1 MIGIYKIINNIT
13 GEYYI
18 GSSKDTERRF
28 REHLYN
34 LRNNGKFDCGWI
46 PTDKSETNYSFI
58 VLEECSIDNM
68 ISLESMYL
76 KDSDPKLCKNIKN
89 GEESRSNRCV
99 NPMSG
104 KCWCNDGTNSKVFNT
119 YNIPE
124 GLVPGRITGIVGL
137 VHNNCNLHTQK
148 LPAKS
153 EYIDTRDLDIK
164 ILSKNE
170 FVPLHGIICNSKK
183 ISNHLLEIVY
193 FYKNMVRR
201 SITVTTDH
209 PLYTQRGRIAA
220 ENLNTFDSLFDS
232 VDGDQYK
239 ILEINPIQTKSD
251 TYDVETDNDL
261 FDLSGILSHNCRT
274 RVIGNFYDP
283 ENETTYGR
291 GNLSFTSINL
301 PRLAI
306 EAKGNT
312 EKFFKDLFAT
322 MDLVKEQLLDR
333 LEIQSRLHVY
343 NMPFLMGQG
352 VWCGSDKLSYT
363 DEIREVI
370 KQGSLSIGFIGL
382 AEALHAL
389 YGKHHGESEEIHNIG
404 KQIIRD
410 MRSRCDEYAIEHK
423 LNFSLLATPAEG
435 LSGRF
440 LNIDKK
446 KYGIIPGVTDKDY
459 YTNSFHIPV
468 GFDISIAKKIELEAP
483 FHAMTNAGHITYVEL
498 DGDVASNE
506 SVFEKIILK
515 MDKEG
520 VGYGSINHPID
531 RDPVCGYTGIIHEE
545 CPNCGRKE
553 KEDGIPHERIR
564 RITGYLVGTL
574 DRFNSAKLSEV
585 LDRKKHKG
593 FKSEDLIQ

>member
-1 MIGIYKIINNIT
+1 MIIKNFLLATEKGLGNGETPIFPISIFKLKAGVNKLKTDPGYHLFKLACRVSAKRLFPNFSFLDAPHNAQYYKPGRPETEVAYMGCVVAKETITVNIEDITYSNTPISKMYKIIREYIT
-13 GEYYI
+13 YKTGQ
-18 GSSKDTERRF
+18 
-28 REHLYN
+28 
-34 LRNNGKFDCGWI
+34 
-46 PTDKSETNYSFI
+46 KST
-58 VLEECSIDNM
+58 ECSHGYINT
-68 ISLESMYL
+68 
-76 KDSDPKLCKNIKN
+76 SD
-89 GEESRSNRCV
+89 
-99 NPMSG
+99 
-104 KCWCNDGTNSKVFNT
+104 F
-119 YNIPE
+119 
-124 GLVPGRITGIVGL
+124 
-137 VHNNCNLHTQK
+137 
-148 LPAKS
+148 
-153 EYIDTRDLDIK
+153 DIK
-164 ILSKNE
+164 ILSKNT
-170 FVPLHGIICNSKK
+170 FVKLHGILRNKDTV
-183 ISNHLLEIVY
+183 SNPLIEV
-193 FYKNMVRR
+193 FYTDNKTKDPK
-201 SITVTTDH
+201 SIIVTTDH
-209 PLYTQRGRIAA
+209 PLVSQKGRTPA
-220 ENLNTFDSLFDS
+220 ENLEI
-232 VDGDQYK
+232 GDTLYNSINNDEYEITNIIHLDYK
-239 ILEINPIQTKSD
+239 ED
-251 TYDVETDNDL
+251 TYDVETENDL

-274 RVIGNFYDP
+274 RVIGNFYDT

-312 EKFFKDLFAT
+312 EKFFKDLFTT

-404 KQIIRD
+404 KKIIQC
-410 MRSRCDEYAIEHK
+410 MRYRCDEYAKEHK

-506 SVFEKIILK
+506 EVFEKIILK

-520 VGYGSINHPID
+520 IGYGSINHPID

-593 FKSEDLIQ
+593 FKSEDIIQ

>member
-1 MIGIYKIINNIT
+1 MIIKNFLLATEKGLGNGETPIFPISIFKLKAGVNKLKTDPGYHLFKLACRVSAKRLFPNFSFLDAPHNAQYYKPGRPETEVAYMGCVVAKETITVNIEDITYSNTPISKMYKIIREYIT
-13 GEYYI
+13 FKTGQ
-18 GSSKDTERRF
+18 
-28 REHLYN
+28 
-34 LRNNGKFDCGWI
+34 
-46 PTDKSETNYSFI
+46 KST
-58 VLEECSIDNM
+58 ECSHGYINT
-68 ISLESMYL
+68 
-76 KDSDPKLCKNIKN
+76 SD
-89 GEESRSNRCV
+89 
-99 NPMSG
+99 
-104 KCWCNDGTNSKVFNT
+104 F
-119 YNIPE
+119 
-124 GLVPGRITGIVGL
+124 
-137 VHNNCNLHTQK
+137 
-148 LPAKS
+148 
-153 EYIDTRDLDIK
+153 DIK
-164 ILSKNE
+164 ILSKNT
-170 FVPLHGIICNSKK
+170 FVKLHGILRNKDTV
-183 ISNHLLEIVY
+183 SNPLIEV
-193 FYKNMVRR
+193 FYTDNKTKDPK
-201 SITVTTDH
+201 SIIVTTDH
-209 PLYTQRGRIAA
+209 PLVSQKGRTPA
-220 ENLNTFDSLFDS
+220 ENLEI
-232 VDGDQYK
+232 GDTLYNSINNDEYEITNIIHLDYK
-239 ILEINPIQTKSD
+239 ED
-251 TYDVETDNDL
+251 TYDVETENDL

-274 RVIGNFYDP
+274 RVIGNFYDT

-404 KQIIRD
+404 KKIIQY
-410 MRSRCDEYAIEHK
+410 MRYRCDEYAKEHK

-498 DGDVASNE
+498 DGDIASNE
-506 SVFEKIILK
+506 EVFEKIILK

-593 FKSEDLIQ
+593 FKSEDIIQ

>member
-1 MIGIYKIINNIT
+1 MIIKNFLLATEKGLGNGETPIFPISIFKLKAGVNKLKTDPGYHLFKLACRVSAKRLFPNFSFLDAPHNAQYYKPGRPETEVAYMGCVVAKETITVSIEDITYSNTPISKMYKIIREYIT
-13 GEYYI
+13 FKTGQ
-18 GSSKDTERRF
+18 
-28 REHLYN
+28 
-34 LRNNGKFDCGWI
+34 
-46 PTDKSETNYSFI
+46 KST
-58 VLEECSIDNM
+58 ECSHGYINT
-68 ISLESMYL
+68 
-76 KDSDPKLCKNIKN
+76 SD
-89 GEESRSNRCV
+89 
-99 NPMSG
+99 
-104 KCWCNDGTNSKVFNT
+104 F
-119 YNIPE
+119 
-124 GLVPGRITGIVGL
+124 
-137 VHNNCNLHTQK
+137 
-148 LPAKS
+148 
-153 EYIDTRDLDIK
+153 DIK
-164 ILSKNE
+164 ILSKNT
-170 FVPLHGIICNSKK
+170 FVKLHGILRNKDTV
-183 ISNHLLEIVY
+183 SNPLIEV
-193 FYKNMVRR
+193 FYTDNKTKDPK
-201 SITVTTDH
+201 SIIVTTDH
-209 PLYTQRGRIAA
+209 PLVSQKGRTPA
-220 ENLNTFDSLFDS
+220 ENLEI
-232 VDGDQYK
+232 GDTLYNSINNDEYEITNIIHLDYK
-239 ILEINPIQTKSD
+239 ED
-251 TYDVETDNDL
+251 TYDVETENDL

-274 RVIGNFYDP
+274 RVIGNFYDT

>member
-1 MIGIYKIINNIT
+1 MIIKNFLLATEKGLGNGETPIFPISIFKLKAGVNKLKTDPGYHLFKLACRVSAKRLFPNFSFLDAPHNAQYYKEGRPETEVAYMGCVVAKETITVNIEDITYSNTPISKMYKIIREYIT
-13 GEYYI
+13 FKTGQ
-18 GSSKDTERRF
+18 
-28 REHLYN
+28 
-34 LRNNGKFDCGWI
+34 
-46 PTDKSETNYSFI
+46 KST
-58 VLEECSIDNM
+58 ECSHGYINT
-68 ISLESMYL
+68 
-76 KDSDPKLCKNIKN
+76 SD
-89 GEESRSNRCV
+89 
-99 NPMSG
+99 
-104 KCWCNDGTNSKVFNT
+104 F
-119 YNIPE
+119 
-124 GLVPGRITGIVGL
+124 
-137 VHNNCNLHTQK
+137 
-148 LPAKS
+148 
-153 EYIDTRDLDIK
+153 DIK
-164 ILSKNE
+164 ILSKNT
-170 FVPLHGIICNSKK
+170 FVKLHGILRNKDTV
-183 ISNHLLEIVY
+183 SNPLIEV
-193 FYKNMVRR
+193 FYTDNKTKDPK
-201 SITVTTDH
+201 SIIVTTDH
-209 PLYTQRGRIAA
+209 PLVSQKGRTPA
-220 ENLNTFDSLFDS
+220 ENLEIDDTLYNSINNDEYEITNIIHLD
-232 VDGDQYK
+232 YK
-239 ILEINPIQTKSD
+239 ED
-251 TYDVETDNDL
+251 TYDVETENDL

-312 EKFFKDLFAT
+312 EKFFKDLFTT

-404 KQIIRD
+404 KKIIRD

-498 DGDVASNE
+498 DGDIASNE
-506 SVFEKIILK
+506 EVFEKIILK

-593 FKSEDLIQ
+593 FKSEDIIQ

>member
-1 MIGIYKIINNIT
+1 
-13 GEYYI
+13 
-18 GSSKDTERRF
+18 
-28 REHLYN
+28 
-34 LRNNGKFDCGWI
+34 
-46 PTDKSETNYSFI
+46 
-58 VLEECSIDNM
+58 
-68 ISLESMYL
+68 
-76 KDSDPKLCKNIKN
+76 
-89 GEESRSNRCV
+89 
-99 NPMSG
+99 
-104 KCWCNDGTNSKVFNT
+104 
-119 YNIPE
+119 
-124 GLVPGRITGIVGL
+124 
-137 VHNNCNLHTQK
+137 
-148 LPAKS
+148 
-153 EYIDTRDLDIK
+153 
-164 ILSKNE
+164 
-170 FVPLHGIICNSKK
+170 
-183 ISNHLLEIVY
+183 
-193 FYKNMVRR
+193 
-201 SITVTTDH
+201 
-209 PLYTQRGRIAA
+209 
-220 ENLNTFDSLFDS
+220 
-232 VDGDQYK
+232 
-239 ILEINPIQTKSD
+239 
-251 TYDVETDNDL
+251 
-261 FDLSGILSHNCRT
+261 
-274 RVIGNFYDP
+274 
-283 ENETTYGR
+283 
-291 GNLSFTSINL
+291 
-301 PRLAI
+301 
-306 EAKGNT
+306 
-312 EKFFKDLFAT
+312 
-322 MDLVKEQLLDR
+322 
-333 LEIQSRLHVY
+333 
-343 NMPFLMGQG
+343 MPFLMGQG

-404 KQIIRD
+404 KKIIQF
-410 MRSRCDEYAIEHK
+410 MRYRCDEYAKEHK

-498 DGDVASNE
+498 DGDLVSNPD
-506 SVFEKIILK
+506 VFEKIILK

-593 FKSEDLIQ
+593 FKSEDIIQ

>member
-1 MIGIYKIINNIT
+1 MIIKNFLLATEKGLGNGETPIFPISIFKLKAGVNKLKTDPGYHLFKLACRVSAKRLFPNFSFLDAPHNAQYYKPGRPETEVAYMGCVVAKETITVNIEDITYSNTPISKMYKIIREYIT
-13 GEYYI
+13 FKTGQ
-18 GSSKDTERRF
+18 
-28 REHLYN
+28 
-34 LRNNGKFDCGWI
+34 
-46 PTDKSETNYSFI
+46 KST
-58 VLEECSIDNM
+58 ECSHGYINT
-68 ISLESMYL
+68 
-76 KDSDPKLCKNIKN
+76 SD
-89 GEESRSNRCV
+89 
-99 NPMSG
+99 
-104 KCWCNDGTNSKVFNT
+104 F
-119 YNIPE
+119 
-124 GLVPGRITGIVGL
+124 
-137 VHNNCNLHTQK
+137 
-148 LPAKS
+148 
-153 EYIDTRDLDIK
+153 DIK
-164 ILSKNE
+164 ILSKNT
-170 FVPLHGIICNSKK
+170 FVKLHGILRNKDTV
-183 ISNHLLEIVY
+183 SNPLIEV
-193 FYKNMVRR
+193 FYTDNKTKDPK
-201 SITVTTDH
+201 SIIVTTDH
-209 PLYTQRGRIAA
+209 PLVSQKGRTPA
-220 ENLNTFDSLFDS
+220 ENLEI
-232 VDGDQYK
+232 GDTLYNSINNDEYEITNIIHLDYK
-239 ILEINPIQTKSD
+239 ED

-274 RVIGNFYDP
+274 RVIGNFYDT

-593 FKSEDLIQ
+593 FKSEDIIQ

>member
-1 MIGIYKIINNIT
+1 MIIKNFLLATEKGLGNGETPIFPISIFKLKAGVNKLKTDPGYHLFKLACRVSAKRLFPNFSFLDAPHNAQYYKPGRPETEVAYMGCVVAKETITVNIEDITYSNTPISKMYKIIREYIT
-13 GEYYI
+13 FKTGQ
-18 GSSKDTERRF
+18 
-28 REHLYN
+28 
-34 LRNNGKFDCGWI
+34 
-46 PTDKSETNYSFI
+46 KST
-58 VLEECSIDNM
+58 ECSHGYINT
-68 ISLESMYL
+68 
-76 KDSDPKLCKNIKN
+76 SD
-89 GEESRSNRCV
+89 
-99 NPMSG
+99 
-104 KCWCNDGTNSKVFNT
+104 F
-119 YNIPE
+119 
-124 GLVPGRITGIVGL
+124 
-137 VHNNCNLHTQK
+137 
-148 LPAKS
+148 
-153 EYIDTRDLDIK
+153 DIK
-164 ILSKNE
+164 ILSKNT
-170 FVPLHGIICNSKK
+170 FVKLHGILRNKDTV
-183 ISNHLLEIVY
+183 SNPLIEV
-193 FYKNMVRR
+193 FYTDNKTKDPK
-201 SITVTTDH
+201 SIIVTTDH
-209 PLYTQRGRIAA
+209 PLVSQKGRTPA
-220 ENLNTFDSLFDS
+220 ENLEI
-232 VDGDQYK
+232 GDTLYNSINNDEYEITNIIHLDYK
-239 ILEINPIQTKSD
+239 ED
-251 TYDVETDNDL
+251 TYDVETDTDL

-274 RVIGNFYDP
+274 RVIGNFYDT

-312 EKFFKDLFAT
+312 EKFFKDLFTT

-593 FKSEDLIQ
+593 FKSEDIIQ

>member
-1 MIGIYKIINNIT
+1 MIIKNFLLATEKGLGNGETPIFPISIFKLKAGVNKLKTDPGYHLFKLACRVSAKRLFPNFSFLDAPHNAQYYKPGRPETEVAYMGCVVAKETITVNIEDITYSNTPISKMYKIIREYIT
-13 GEYYI
+13 YKTGQ
-18 GSSKDTERRF
+18 
-28 REHLYN
+28 
-34 LRNNGKFDCGWI
+34 
-46 PTDKSETNYSFI
+46 KST
-58 VLEECSIDNM
+58 ECSHGYINT
-68 ISLESMYL
+68 
-76 KDSDPKLCKNIKN
+76 SD
-89 GEESRSNRCV
+89 
-99 NPMSG
+99 
-104 KCWCNDGTNSKVFNT
+104 F
-119 YNIPE
+119 
-124 GLVPGRITGIVGL
+124 
-137 VHNNCNLHTQK
+137 
-148 LPAKS
+148 
-153 EYIDTRDLDIK
+153 DIK
-164 ILSKNE
+164 ILSKNT
-170 FVPLHGIICNSKK
+170 FVKLHGILRNKDTV
-183 ISNHLLEIVY
+183 SNPLIEV
-193 FYKNMVRR
+193 FYTDNKTKDPK
-201 SITVTTDH
+201 SIIVTTDH
-209 PLYTQRGRIAA
+209 PLVSQKGRTPA
-220 ENLNTFDSLFDS
+220 ENLEI
-232 VDGDQYK
+232 GDTLYNSINNDEYEITNIIHLDYK
-239 ILEINPIQTKSD
+239 ED

-274 RVIGNFYDP
+274 RVIGNFYDT

-312 EKFFKDLFAT
+312 EKFFKDLFTT

-506 SVFEKIILK
+506 EVFEKIILK

-593 FKSEDLIQ
+593 FKSEDIIQ

>member
-1 MIGIYKIINNIT
+1 MIIKNFLLATEKGLGNGETPIFPISIFKLKAGVNKLKTDPGYHLFKLACRVSAKRLFPNFSFLDAPHNAQYYKPGRPETEVAYMGCVVAKETITVNIEDITYSDASISKMYKIIREYIT
-13 GEYYI
+13 FKTGQ
-18 GSSKDTERRF
+18 
-28 REHLYN
+28 
-34 LRNNGKFDCGWI
+34 
-46 PTDKSETNYSFI
+46 KST
-58 VLEECSIDNM
+58 ECSHGYINT
-68 ISLESMYL
+68 
-76 KDSDPKLCKNIKN
+76 SD
-89 GEESRSNRCV
+89 
-99 NPMSG
+99 
-104 KCWCNDGTNSKVFNT
+104 F
-119 YNIPE
+119 
-124 GLVPGRITGIVGL
+124 
-137 VHNNCNLHTQK
+137 
-148 LPAKS
+148 
-153 EYIDTRDLDIK
+153 DIK
-164 ILSKNE
+164 ILSKNT
-170 FVPLHGIICNSKK
+170 FVKLHGILRNKDTV
-183 ISNHLLEIVY
+183 SNPLIEV
-193 FYKNMVRR
+193 FYTDNKTKDPK
-201 SITVTTDH
+201 SIIVTTDH
-209 PLYTQRGRIAA
+209 PLVSQKGRTPA
-220 ENLNTFDSLFDS
+220 ENLEI
-232 VDGDQYK
+232 GDTLYNSINNDEYEITNIIHLDYK
-239 ILEINPIQTKSD
+239 ED
-251 TYDVETDNDL
+251 TYDVETENDL

-274 RVIGNFYDP
+274 RVIGNFYDT

-312 EKFFKDLFAT
+312 EKFFKDLFTT

-382 AEALHAL
+382 AEALYAL

-404 KQIIRD
+404 KKIIQF
-410 MRSRCDEYAIEHK
+410 MRYRCDEYAKEHK

-506 SVFEKIILK
+506 DVFEKIILK

-593 FKSEDLIQ
+593 FKSEDIIQ

>member
-1 MIGIYKIINNIT
+1 MIIKNFLLATEKGLGNGETPIFPISIFKLKAGVNKLKTDPGYHLFKLACRVSAKRLFPNFSFLDAPHNAQYYKPGRPETEVAYMGCVVAKETITVNIEDITYSNAPISKMYKII
-13 GEYYI
+13 
-18 GSSKDTERRF
+18 R
-28 REHLYN
+28 
-34 LRNNGKFDCGWI
+34 
-46 PTDKSETNYSFI
+46 
-58 VLEECSIDNM
+58 
-68 ISLESMYL
+68 
-76 KDSDPKLCKNIKN
+76 
-89 GEESRSNRCV
+89 
-99 NPMSG
+99 
-104 KCWCNDGTNSKVFNT
+104 
-119 YNIPE
+119 
-124 GLVPGRITGIVGL
+124 
-137 VHNNCNLHTQK
+137 
-148 LPAKS
+148 
-153 EYIDTRDLDIK
+153 EYITSKGQKSTECGHGYINTSDFDIK
-164 ILSKNE
+164 ILSKNT
-170 FVPLHGIICNSKK
+170 FVKLHGILRNKDTV
-183 ISNHLLEIVY
+183 SNPLIEV
-193 FYKNMVRR
+193 FYMDNKTKDTK
-201 SITVTTDH
+201 SIIITTDH
-209 PLYTQRGRIAA
+209 PLVSQKGRTPA
-220 ENLNTFDSLFDS
+220 ENLEI
-232 VDGDQYK
+232 GDILYNSINNDEYK
-239 ILEINPIQTKSD
+239 ITNIIHLDYKED

-498 DGDVASNE
+498 DGDLVSNPD
-506 SVFEKIILK
+506 VFEKIILK

-520 VGYGSINHPID
+520 IGYGSINHPID
-531 RDPVCGYTGIIHEE
+531 RDPVCG
-545 CPNCGRKE
+545 
-553 KEDGIPHERIR
+553 
-564 RITGYLVGTL
+564 
-574 DRFNSAKLSEV
+574 
-585 LDRKKHKG
+585 
-593 FKSEDLIQ
+593 

>member
-1 MIGIYKIINNIT
+1 MIIKNFLLATEKGLGNGETPIFPISIFKLKAGVNKLKTDPGYHLFKLACRVSAKRLFPNFSFLDAPHNAQYYKPGRPETEVAYMGCVVAKETITVNIEDITYSNTPISKMYKIIREYIT
-13 GEYYI
+13 FKTGQ
-18 GSSKDTERRF
+18 
-28 REHLYN
+28 
-34 LRNNGKFDCGWI
+34 
-46 PTDKSETNYSFI
+46 KST
-58 VLEECSIDNM
+58 ECSHGYINT
-68 ISLESMYL
+68 
-76 KDSDPKLCKNIKN
+76 SD
-89 GEESRSNRCV
+89 
-99 NPMSG
+99 
-104 KCWCNDGTNSKVFNT
+104 F
-119 YNIPE
+119 
-124 GLVPGRITGIVGL
+124 
-137 VHNNCNLHTQK
+137 
-148 LPAKS
+148 
-153 EYIDTRDLDIK
+153 DIK
-164 ILSKNE
+164 ILSKNT
-170 FVPLHGIICNSKK
+170 FVKLRGILRNKDTVSNPLIEVFYTDNKTKDPKSII
-183 ISNHLLEIVY
+183 
-193 FYKNMVRR
+193 
-201 SITVTTDH
+201 VTTDH
-209 PLYTQRGRIAA
+209 PLVSQKGRTPA
-220 ENLNTFDSLFDS
+220 ENLEI
-232 VDGDQYK
+232 GDTLYNSINNDEYEITNIIHLDYK
-239 ILEINPIQTKSD
+239 ED
-251 TYDVETDNDL
+251 TYDVETENDL

-274 RVIGNFYDP
+274 RVIGNFYDT

-312 EKFFKDLFAT
+312 EKFFKDLFTT

-404 KQIIRD
+404 KKIIQC
-410 MRSRCDEYAIEHK
+410 MRYRCDEYAEEHK

-506 SVFEKIILK
+506 EVFEKIILK

-553 KEDGIPHERIR
+553 KEDGVPHERIR

-593 FKSEDLIQ
+593 FKSEDIIQ

>member
-1 MIGIYKIINNIT
+1 MI
-13 GEYYI
+13 
-18 GSSKDTERRF
+18 
-28 REHLYN
+28 
-34 LRNNGKFDCGWI
+34 
-46 PTDKSETNYSFI
+46 
-58 VLEECSIDNM
+58 
-68 ISLESMYL
+68 
-76 KDSDPKLCKNIKN
+76 IKN
-89 GEESRSNRCV
+89 FLLATEKGLGNGETPIFPISIFKLKAGV
-99 NPMSG
+99 NKLKTDPGYHLFKLACRVSAKRLFPNFSFLDAPHNAQYYKEG
-104 KCWCNDGTNSKVFNT
+104 R
-119 YNIPE
+119 PE
-124 GLVPGRITGIVGL
+124 TEVAYMG
-137 VHNNCNLHTQK
+137 
-148 LPAKS
+148 
-153 EYIDTRDLDIK
+153 
-164 ILSKNE
+164 
-170 FVPLHGIICNSKK
+170 
-183 ISNHLLEIVY
+183 
-193 FYKNMVRR
+193 
-201 SITVTTDH
+201 
-209 PLYTQRGRIAA
+209 
-220 ENLNTFDSLFDS
+220 
-232 VDGDQYK
+232 
-239 ILEINPIQTKSD
+239 
-251 TYDVETDNDL
+251 
-261 FDLSGILSHNCRT
+261 CRT
-274 RVIGNFYDP
+274 RVMGNFYDP

-312 EKFFKDLFAT
+312 EKFFKDLFTT

-370 KQGSLSIGFIGL
+370 RHGSLSIGFIGL
-382 AEALHAL
+382 AEALYAL

-404 KQIIRD
+404 KKIIRD

-423 LNFSLLATPAEG
+423 LNFTLLATPAEG

-483 FHAMTNAGHITYVEL
+483 FHAMTNGGHITYVEL

-506 SVFEKIILK
+506 GVFEKIILK

-531 RDPVCGYTGIIHEE
+531 RDPVCGYTGIIYEE

-553 KEDGIPHERIR
+553 KEDGIPYERIR

-574 DRFNSAKLSEV
+574 DRFNSAKLAEV

-593 FKSEDLIQ
+593 FKSEDIIQ

>member
-1 MIGIYKIINNIT
+1 MIIKNFLLATEKGLGNGETPIFPISIFKLKAGVNKLKTDPGYHLFKLACRVSAKRLFPNFSFLDAPHNAQYYKPGRPETEVAYMGCVVAKETITVNIEDITYSNTPISKMYKIIREYIT
-13 GEYYI
+13 FKTG
-18 GSSKDTERRF
+18 R
-28 REHLYN
+28 
-34 LRNNGKFDCGWI
+34 
-46 PTDKSETNYSFI
+46 KST
-58 VLEECSIDNM
+58 ECSHGYINT
-68 ISLESMYL
+68 
-76 KDSDPKLCKNIKN
+76 SD
-89 GEESRSNRCV
+89 
-99 NPMSG
+99 
-104 KCWCNDGTNSKVFNT
+104 F
-119 YNIPE
+119 
-124 GLVPGRITGIVGL
+124 
-137 VHNNCNLHTQK
+137 
-148 LPAKS
+148 
-153 EYIDTRDLDIK
+153 DIK
-164 ILSKNE
+164 ILSKNT
-170 FVPLHGIICNSKK
+170 FVKLHGILRNKDTV
-183 ISNHLLEIVY
+183 SNPLIEV
-193 FYKNMVRR
+193 FYTDNKTKDPK
-201 SITVTTDH
+201 SIIVTTDH
-209 PLYTQRGRIAA
+209 PLVSQKGRTPA
-220 ENLNTFDSLFDS
+220 ENLEI
-232 VDGDQYK
+232 GDTLYNSINNDEYEITNIIHLDYK
-239 ILEINPIQTKSD
+239 ED
-251 TYDVETDNDL
+251 TYDVETENDL

-274 RVIGNFYDP
+274 RVIGNFYDT

-312 EKFFKDLFAT
+312 EKFFKDLFTT

-506 SVFEKIILK
+506 EVFEKIILK

-593 FKSEDLIQ
+593 FKSEDIIQ